1 MKLQAKIQKWGN
13 GLALRVAGAMREIPD
28 FKEGTPV
35 EIEVSQSGFTVKKV
49 AIASLMKLPFSE
61 ADLLSGITPALAHA
75 DELAA
80 LLPGELSD

>member
-1 MKLQAKIQKWGN
+1 MKFQTKIQKWGN

-35 EIEVSQSGFTVKKV
+35 EIEVSKDGFSVKKV
-49 AIASLMKLPFSE
+49 ATVSFIKLPFSE

-75 DELAA
+75 DELAV
-80 LLPGELSD
+80 LCSGEMGD

>member
-1 MKLQAKIQKWGN
+1 MKFQTKIQKWGN

-35 EIEVSQSGFTVKKV
+35 EIEVSKDGFSVKKV
-49 AIASLMKLPFSE
+49 ATVSFIKLPFSE

-75 DELAA
+75 DESAA
-80 LLPGELSD
+80 LCSGEMGD